1 MTIQHIGTRAM
12 SVYINER
19 ELTAWGLEP
28 ARIGRDEALRLL
40 SFALTEKRL
49 GAWEAAELEIF
60 SGHDAVLLFV
70 RRKSGLP
77 RHFWFSDFETLL
89 HAVHA
94 CPDAL
99 PSALSTVEDG
109 YLLTVYPFEGDNPP
123 AAFYEYGHELGQS
136 SYLSVHLEEQGASL
150 LPSSAMAHLRFH
162 FSY

>member
-1 MTIQHIGTRAM
+1 MVVSHIGNRAM
-12 SVYINER
+12 SLYITKGELEER
-19 ELTAWGLEP
+19 CLS
-28 ARIGRDEALRLL
+28 IEALDRKKALSLL
-40 SFALTEKRL
+40 SDSLKENCLET
-49 GAWEAAELEIF
+49 WEAAELEIF

-77 RHFWFSDFETLL
+77 RHFWFSDFENLL

-99 PSALSTVEDG
+99 PSALASVEDG

-123 AAFYEYGHELGQS
+123 AAFYEFGQELGQS
-136 SYLSVHLEEQGASL
+136 AYLIAHLEEQGTAL
-150 LPSSAMAHLRFH
+150 LASSAMAHLRFH